1 MLDHLF
7 EGKPRLFACN
17 GQFVY
22 GSYLSCPHT
31 PTRLPQNCGEDRT
44 EAKADL

>member
-1 MLDHLF
+1 MDHLF

-22 GSYLSCPHT
+22 GCDLSYPHI

-44 EAKADL
+44 RAKAGL